1 MRAQGTAPA
10 AGELTPLVR
19 LFRAKWRPLLLT
31 YALYNVEN
39 LLNLAHPLVL
49 GMAINGLIRSEYRG
63 LALLVGQH
71 LAHLFVGTARHMY
84 DTRAF
89 TAIYTE
95 TVTRLVCRQRDA
107 GSGYRRS
114 RRGRACRASWS
125 ISSSIT

>member
-39 LLNLAHPLVL
+39 VLTLAHPFVL
-49 GMAINGLIRSEYRG
+49 GVAINGLIRSEYRG

-71 LAHLFVGTARHMY
+71 LAHLFVGTEPHRNYGPHPCTPPRPRAAR
-84 DTRAF
+84 
-89 TAIYTE
+89 I
-95 TVTRLVCRQRDA
+95 
-107 GSGYRRS
+107 
-114 RRGRACRASWS
+114 
-125 ISSSIT
+125 

>member
-1 MRAQGTAPA
+1 MQAQATVRA

-19 LFRAKWRPLLLT
+19 LFRANWRPLTLT

-49 GMAINGLIRSEYRG
+49 GVAINGLIRSEYGG

-71 LAHLFVGTARHMY
+71 LAHLFVGTARHLY

-89 TAIYTE
+89 TAIYTD

-107 GSGYRRS
+107 GVGVSTV
-114 RRGRACRASWS
+114 AVMWLF
-125 ISSSIT
+125 